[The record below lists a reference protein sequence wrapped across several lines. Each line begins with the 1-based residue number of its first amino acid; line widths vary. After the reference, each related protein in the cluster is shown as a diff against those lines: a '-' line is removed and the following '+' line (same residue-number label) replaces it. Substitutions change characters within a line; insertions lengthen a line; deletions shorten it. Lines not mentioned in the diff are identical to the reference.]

1 MTKLIRAANESETG
15 VWLKDIAALLSIG
28 AFVWVAASW
37 VEIAHAAMQA

>member
-1 MTKLIRAANESETG
+1 MAKLIRVANESETG

-28 AFVWVAASW
+28 AFLWVAASW